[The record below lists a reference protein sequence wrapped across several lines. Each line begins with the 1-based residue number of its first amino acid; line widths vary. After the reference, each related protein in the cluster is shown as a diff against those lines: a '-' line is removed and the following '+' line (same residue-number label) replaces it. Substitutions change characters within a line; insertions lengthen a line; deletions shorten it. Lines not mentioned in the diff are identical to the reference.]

1 MPLRVTGEVPSFDQ
15 GIEDRKEGKAQAR
28 FTGVS
33 MEEAREDRE
42 ELGSLDSCKGRTPS
56 KFFTISKNWLPQGE
70 AVSPLPASI

>member
-15 GIEDRKEGKAQAR
+15 VIEDRKGGKAQAR

-42 ELGSLDSCKGRTPS
+42 ELGIAW
-56 KFFTISKNWLPQGE
+56 FE
-70 AVSPLPASI
+70 